1 MGETLR
7 RRESHFGI
15 NREDKA
21 NQVSNSV
28 KQRKIRM
35 INMNESTGIFNQLS
49 IN

>member
-7 RRESHFGI
+7 RRKSHFGI

-28 KQRKIRM
+28 KQRNIRM
-35 INMNESTGIFNQLS
+35 INVNEWTEIYK
-49 IN
+49 